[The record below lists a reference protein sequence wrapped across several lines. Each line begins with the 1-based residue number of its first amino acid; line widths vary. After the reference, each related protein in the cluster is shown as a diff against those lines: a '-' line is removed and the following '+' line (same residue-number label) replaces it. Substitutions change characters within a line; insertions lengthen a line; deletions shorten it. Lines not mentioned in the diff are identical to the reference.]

1 MTTALA
7 AISPAPRPNTE
18 ALGRQITELCGYI
31 YAATYR
37 LLVLIREFDE
47 QDGWHQYG
55 LCSCAHW
62 LNFKCG
68 IGLNAARE
76 KVRVAHALKDL
87 PKISAAFEQ
96 GQLSYSKVRAM
107 TRIADADN
115 EDYLLRIAK
124 HGTAHHVEGLV
135 SRYRRCRRLQD
146 MEIVN
151 RQHRDRSFS
160 YHFDSDGCLVFN
172 GRLPAE
178 QGDLVVKA
186 LEMAM
191 EKAFAETSG
200 QPESAVASES
210 EADPGAEPIGAR
222 RADALAA
229 IAETYMN
236 TGPVAN
242 ATADRYQV
250 VVHVSRDT
258 LRDVTAETPDEAG
271 AEQAY
276 LENGPHVTAETS
288 RRIACDCSTV
298 DVVEDDRSEP
308 LSIGRRSRSIPPAIR
323 RALGLRDRGCRFPG
337 CTHTRFVDGHHIEHW
352 ADGGETSLDNLVLLC
367 RHHHRLVHEGGYGC
381 RRTADGRV
389 VFTAPDRSALPE
401 SWPLRGIVADQDPRR
416 WFQRAMT
423 DLEIDPET
431 CLPDWHAG
439 NTMDWHMAMSA
450 LFEVSSSP
458 RCARHV
464 APGYNRSPP
473 KYCQTR
479 CPCA

>member
-1 MTTALA
+1 MTTAPT
-7 AISPAPRPNTE
+7 AISLSPHPNTE
-18 ALGRQITELCGYI
+18 TLGRQITELCGYI

-47 QDGWHQYG
+47 QGGWHQHG

-76 KVRVAHALKDL
+76 KVRVARALKDL

-96 GQLSYSKVRAM
+96 GRLSYSKVRAM
-107 TRIADADN
+107 TRIADASN

-124 HGTAHHVEGLV
+124 HGTAQHVAGLV

-146 MEIVN
+146 IEIVN
-151 RQHRDRSFS
+151 RQHQERGFS
-160 YHFDSDGCLVFN
+160 YYFDVDGCLVFN

-178 QGDLVVKA
+178 QGALVVKA

-191 EKAFAETSG
+191 ENAFAETRG
-200 QPESAVASES
+200 QPEPES
-210 EADPGAEPIGAR
+210 EPEVELEPESEPEPIGAR

-229 IAETYMN
+229 IAETYMS

-242 ATADRYQV
+242 ATGDRYQV

-258 LRDVTAETPDEAG
+258 LRDVTADTPNAVG
-271 AEQAY
+271 TEQAHI
-276 LENGPHVTAETS
+276 ENGPHVTAETS
-288 RRIACDCSTV
+288 RRVACDCSTV
-298 DVVEDDRSEP
+298 DVVEDDRGEP

-323 RALGLRDRGCRFPG
+323 RALRLRDRGCRFPG
-337 CTHTRFVDGHHIEHW
+337 CTHTHFVDGHHIQHW

-367 RHHHRLVHEGGYGC
+367 RRHHRLVHEGGYGC
-381 RRTADGRV
+381 RRTADGHV
-389 VFTAPDRSALPE
+389 VFTAPNQSTLPE
-401 SWPLRGIVADQDPRR
+401 SWPLPGLVANRDPRQ
-416 WFQRAMT
+416 WFQRGMA

-431 CLPDWHAG
+431 CVPESYAG
-439 NTMDWHMAMSA
+439 DTMDWHMAVST
-450 LFEVSSSP
+450 LFEI
-458 RCARHV
+458 A
-464 APGYNRSPP
+464 SPP
-473 KYCQTR
+473 H
-479 CPCA
+479 